1 MKKIVIGILFICS
14 LLLASACGS
23 QATDQ
28 NYAGSAVANPG
39 QSASQQF
46 GSEGSQAEKNG
57 DVYII
62 FTADVHCGV
71 DQGFGYAGVQ
81 QIRDTLEGQG
91 YTTLLVDDGDFVQGE
106 LVGSLS
112 KGEKIV
118 ELMNDLKYDVAIPG
132 NHEFDY
138 GVDQFMKLVDM
149 AQFPVISCNLNKQGE
164 LLLAPY
170 IIKEA
175 AGMKIAFVGVTTPKT
190 ITASTP
196 QFFQNEEGEYIYGF
210 MQDES
215 GEGVY
220 QAVQNAVDAARAEG
234 VDYVYLI
241 AHLGNEM
248 TSSPWTYADV
258 VSHTNGI
265 DVVLDG
271 HSHDTEQVVMK
282 NKDGEQV
289 VRSACGTKLNAVGFS
304 HISAEKGIE
313 ETNIW
318 SWPNKMSAVELLHIE
333 NSIKDKT
340 DKILQEIEEELSGV
354 VAHSDVI
361 LTMNDP
367 EAKDGSGNP
376 VRMIRRAETNLG
388 DFCADAVRA
397 VHNADIGISGGGN
410 IRANIEKGDITY
422 KDIISVFPWGN
433 NIAVVEA
440 SGQQIMD
447 ALEWGARNV
456 PEEEGGFL
464 QVSGLTYEVDVTI
477 PSSCVADVN
486 GLFDHVEGARRVKNV
501 KVAGEPID
509 PAKTYT
515 VAGTSYILL
524 HHGDGCTA
532 FDGAN
537 VIAKAATI
545 DNQALIDYI
554 VKNLGGT
561 IGEQY
566 ADPYGEGRIVIIE

>member
-1 MKKIVIGILFICS
+1 MKKIVIAIIMICT
-14 LLLASACGS
+14 LLLGSACGAPS
-23 QATDQ
+23 SEAE
-28 NYAGSAVANPG
+28 NAGSSSAGPG
-39 QSASQQF
+39 ASQ
-46 GSEGSQAEKNG
+46 GAQAEKNG

-62 FTADVHCGV
+62 FTADVHCGI

-138 GVDQFMKLVDM
+138 GMDQFLKLVEM

-164 LLLAPY
+164 LLLSPY
-170 IIKEA
+170 VIKEA

-190 ITASTP
+190 ITVSTP

-210 MQDES
+210 LQDES
-215 GEGVY
+215 GESVY
-220 QAVQNAVDAARAEG
+220 RAVQDAVDAARAEG
-234 VDYVYLI
+234 ADYVYLL

-248 TSSPWTYADV
+248 TSSPWTYADI

-271 HSHDTEQVVMK
+271 HSHDTEQVVMP
-282 NKDGEQV
+282 NKDGKEV

-304 HISAEKGIE
+304 RISAEKGIE

-318 SWPNKMSAVELLHIE
+318 SWPNNTSAVALLHIE
-333 NSIKDKT
+333 NSIQEKT
-340 DKILQEIEEELSGV
+340 EQILQEIEEELGQV
-354 VAHSDVI
+354 VASSDVV

-376 VRMIRRAETNLG
+376 IRMIRRAETNLG

-397 VHNADIGISGGGN
+397 VHNADIGIAGGGN
-410 IRANIEKGDITY
+410 IRADIGKGDITY

-440 SGQQIMD
+440 TGQQILD

-477 PSSCVADVN
+477 PSSCAADVN

-537 VIAKAATI
+537 VIAKAATV
-545 DNQALIDYI
+545 DHQALIDYI
-554 VKNLGGT
+554 VNHLGGT

-566 ADPYGEGRIVIIE
+566 ADPYGEGRIVITE

>member
-1 MKKIVIGILFICS
+1 MKKIIIGLLLACS

-23 QATDQ
+23 QTPDQ
-28 NYAGSAVANPG
+28 KNAGSAANDPQ
-39 QSASQQF
+39 QSASQQS

-57 DVYII
+57 EVYII
-62 FTADVHCGV
+62 FTSDVHCGI

-81 QIRDTLEGQG
+81 QIRDTLEDQG
-91 YTTLLVDDGDFVQGE
+91 YTTLLVDDGDFIQGE
-106 LVGSLS
+106 LVGSLT

-118 ELMNDLKYDVAIPG
+118 ELMNDLQYDVAIPG

-138 GVDQFMKLVDM
+138 GMDQFMKLVDM
-149 AQFPVISCNLNKQGE
+149 AQFPIISCNFNKQGE
-164 LLLAPY
+164 LVLAPY
-170 IIKEA
+170 VIKEA

-210 MQDES
+210 MQDET

-220 QAVQNAVDAARAEG
+220 QAVQNSVDAARAEG

-248 TSSPWTYADV
+248 TCSPWTYADV
-258 VSHTNGI
+258 ISHTNGI

-289 VRSACGTKLNAVGFS
+289 VRSACGTKLNAVGYS
-304 HISAEKGIE
+304 HISAENGIE
-313 ETNIW
+313 KTNIW
-318 SWPNKMSAVELLHIE
+318 SWPNNTSVVQLLNIE

-340 DKILQEIEEELSGV
+340 DQILQEIEEGLSQI
-354 VAHSDVI
+354 VAYSDVL
-361 LTMNDP
+361 LTVNDP
-367 EAKDGSGNP
+367 AARDSSGNP

-388 DFCADAVRA
+388 DFCADAVRT
-397 VHNADIGISGGGN
+397 VHKADIGIAGGGN
-410 IRANIEKGDITY
+410 IRADIQKGDITY

-440 SGQQIMD
+440 TGQQILD

-456 PEEEGGFL
+456 PDEEGGFL
-464 QVSGLTYEVDVTI
+464 QVSGLTYEVDATI
-477 PSSCVADVN
+477 PSTCVADVN

-515 VAGTSYILL
+515 VAATSYILL
-524 HHGDGCTA
+524 HHGDGFTS

-554 VKNLGGT
+554 VENLGGT

-566 ADPYGEGRIVIIE
+566 ANPYGEGRIVIIE